1 LCGGG
6 WNSAAACEFGRA
18 ASNRT
23 TGASGVVL
31 IGLRCSRRVG
41 FLRVEVKR
49 MMSVVLTVV
58 TIGCVITALA
68 VLALGV
74 VSRDRR

>member
-1 LCGGG
+1 
-6 WNSAAACEFGRA
+6 
-18 ASNRT
+18 
-23 TGASGVVL
+23 VVL